1 MSTSIKLG
9 TPSIL
14 VAVAATLTLVGCAAA
29 PRHDAQ
35 LDAAREA
42 VATAHRDPQVT
53 GDALIELS
61 KADTALNAAD
71 ALLLAGKPLADV
83 EYQAYLADRFAR
95 AAQEHGKLL
104 ASEKAIAELDN
115 RRNAVLLAARERETS
130 RAIAGAASSAQ
141 ETAMAT
147 GRAERAEQE
156 LTELQAKHTDRGVVV
171 TLGDVLFATGSSE
184 LQEGSQRS
192 ISRLT
197 AFLNEHPQ
205 RTVRIEGFTDSVGS
219 DAYNQNLSEQRAASV
234 AGALARDGVDRS
246 RIQTRGYG
254 KSYPVASNDSA
265 AGRQQNRRVEVI
277 ISDND
282 QSVPERTR

>member
-1 MSTSIKLG
+1 
-9 TPSIL
+9 
-14 VAVAATLTLVGCAAA
+14 
-29 PRHDAQ
+29 
-35 LDAAREA
+35 
-42 VATAHRDPQVT
+42 
-53 GDALIELS
+53 
-61 KADTALNAAD
+61 
-71 ALLLAGKPLADV
+71 
-83 EYQAYLADRFAR
+83 
-95 AAQEHGKLL
+95 
-104 ASEKAIAELDN
+104 
-115 RRNAVLLAARERETS
+115 
-130 RAIAGAASSAQ
+130 
-141 ETAMAT
+141 MAT

-156 LTELQAKHTDRGVVV
+156 LTDLQAKHTDRGVVV

-282 QSVPERTR
+282 QIVPERTR

>member
-1 MSTSIKLG
+1 MSTFIKLG

-14 VAVAATLTLVGCAAA
+14 VAVAATLTLVGCATA
-29 PRHDAQ
+29 PRQDAQ

-42 VATAHRDPQVT
+42 VATAHRDPQVI

-83 EYQAYLADRFAR
+83 EYEAYLADRFAR

-104 ASEKAIAELDN
+104 ASERAIAELDN
-115 RRNAVLLAARERETS
+115 RRNAVLLAARERETR

-156 LTELQAKHTDRGVVV
+156 LADLQAKHTDRGVVV

-219 DAYNQNLSEQRAASV
+219 DAYNESLSERRAGSV
-234 AGALARDGVDRS
+234 AGALARDGVDRN